1 MFSDKLFELA
11 FIYKKTKLWKMLW
24 DSEIFAVSLPDG
36 EIGYCSIMGA
46 IGEHCALGLYVGEK
60 GLNSFRIVLSGPG
73 MVSELNYHEFLLS
86 QDCLQCAFENRDGL
100 TEEEVEAAR
109 DYARR
114 NRIALRGRNAFP
126 HFVKFRPSYM
136 PWFLRDEQDQRRLC
150 AALEATIE
158 VAAQVEQKGK
168 AALGLEQMSEDTAS
182 VPLLEKRNG
191 TFVWSRIDLPPAA
204 PVQYPQPQFINDI
217 TAAKLLQLKKN
228 GMWECQILRFPEP
241 MQDDP
246 ACAPYFPVILMLVS
260 GSMDEILPPQISQKY
275 DEEPEDL
282 LEKFADLLLERQFRP
297 ALLSIRD
304 ERTHV
309 LLKDFCARA
318 GIRIRMCEDLPAI
331 DEAVESLMSHM
342 GVNEPTPDSVVE
354 ILDMLLS
361 LDDAELSNLP
371 DEIRQQFASI
381 LEQEN
386 LPDELTDELAGKLRL
401 QTRRERRL
409 WPEEWRQQSYVISV
423 SCRKGCYR
431 HIQISGENTLE
442 DLHNVIQDA
451 FAFDN
456 DHAYAF
462 FMDNCQ
468 WSERDAYYAPG
479 IGQFDERSAGD
490 FCLNQLD
497 LEAGKQFKYLFD
509 FGDEWVFQCRVL
521 RVLEEQTER
530 PAVVRVQGEPPE
542 QY

>member
-150 AALEATIE
+150 AALEAAIE

-168 AALGLEQMSEDTAS
+168 AALGLEQMNEDTAS

-228 GMWECQILRFPEP
+228 GMWECQVLRFPEP
-241 MQDDP
+241 MQEDP

-260 GSMDEILPPQISQKY
+260 GSMDEILPPQVSQKY

-331 DEAVESLMSHM
+331 DEAVESLMSHL
-342 GVNEPTPDSVVE
+342 GVNDPTPDSVAE

-386 LPDELTDELAGKLRL
+386 LPDELTDELAGKLHL

-431 HIQISGENTLE
+431 HIQISGGNTLE
-442 DLHNVIQDA
+442 DLHNAIQDA

-468 WSERDAYYAPG
+468 WSKRDAYYAPG

-521 RVLEEQTER
+521 RVLEEQTEQ

>member
-1 MFSDKLFELA
+1 M
-11 FIYKKTKLWKMLW
+11 
-24 DSEIFAVSLPDG
+24 
-36 EIGYCSIMGA
+36 
-46 IGEHCALGLYVGEK
+46 
-60 GLNSFRIVLSGPG
+60 
-73 MVSELNYHEFLLS
+73 
-86 QDCLQCAFENRDGL
+86 
-100 TEEEVEAAR
+100 
-109 DYARR
+109 
-114 NRIALRGRNAFP
+114 
-126 HFVKFRPSYM
+126 
-136 PWFLRDEQDQRRLC
+136 
-150 AALEATIE
+150 
-158 VAAQVEQKGK
+158 
-168 AALGLEQMSEDTAS
+168 
-182 VPLLEKRNG
+182 
-191 TFVWSRIDLPPAA
+191 
-204 PVQYPQPQFINDI
+204 
-217 TAAKLLQLKKN
+217 
-228 GMWECQILRFPEP
+228 
-241 MQDDP
+241 
-246 ACAPYFPVILMLVS
+246 
-260 GSMDEILPPQISQKY
+260 
-275 DEEPEDL
+275 
-282 LEKFADLLLERQFRP
+282 
-297 ALLSIRD
+297 
-304 ERTHV
+304 